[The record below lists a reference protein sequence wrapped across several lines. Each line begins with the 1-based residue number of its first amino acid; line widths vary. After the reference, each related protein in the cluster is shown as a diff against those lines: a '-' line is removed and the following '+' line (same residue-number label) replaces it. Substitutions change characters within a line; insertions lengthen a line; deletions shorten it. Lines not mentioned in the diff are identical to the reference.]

1 MNEESLKERSAA
13 LDRIRSAVGP
23 KGIVD
28 SPEALAPYLKE
39 WRGNFEG
46 RTDLVARPSSTAE
59 TAAVVGI
66 CADAGIGLVPQSGNT
81 GLVGGA
87 SPDPQGREIILS
99 TDRLNRIRKVDA
111 VNNTLTAEAGV
122 ILQTIQEAAAEA
134 DRLFPLS
141 LAAEGSCRIGG
152 NLSTNAGGTGVLRY
166 GNARDLVLGLE
177 VVLPDGSVWDGL
189 RDLRKDNTGYDLKQ
203 LFIGAEGT
211 LGVITAA
218 VLKLFPRPRQTV
230 TAFAAIRDPQAG
242 ITLLNRAR
250 EAAGDAVT
258 ACELI
263 PRIGLDFAL
272 RHVAGTVDPLGT
284 EHGWYLLLEF
294 TSPVS
299 DAPLQDWM
307 EALLAAAL
315 DDGLVVDATVAASEA
330 QSRKLWHIREAIV
343 EGQRHEGGSIKHDV
357 SVPVARTADMIAEAI
372 RAVEERLPG
381 IRPVAFGHLGDG
393 NIHFNLTQ
401 PVGADRAEYLARWGE
416 FNEIVHGIVVG
427 MGGSISAEHGIG
439 RLKRAELAERKSA
452 VEMGL
457 MRRIK
462 TAVDPQGIMNP
473 GKVI

>member
-1 MNEESLKERSAA
+1 MNTQTKTDRATA
-13 LDRIRSAVGP
+13 LGRIREAVGP

-28 SPEALAPYLKE
+28 DPDALAPYLKE
-39 WRGNFEG
+39 WRGNFQGQSE
-46 RTDLVARPSSTAE
+46 LVVRPSTTEE
-59 TAAVVGI
+59 TAAVVAA
-66 CADAGIGLVPQSGNT
+66 CAEAGIGIVPQSGNT

-87 SPDPQGREIILS
+87 CPHEDGREIILS
-99 TDRLNRIRKVDA
+99 TDRLNRIRSVDP
-111 VNNTLTAEAGV
+111 VNDTLTVEAGV
-122 ILQTIQEAAAEA
+122 ILQTIQETAAEV

-166 GNARDLVLGLE
+166 GNARDLALGLE
-177 VVLPDGSVWDGL
+177 VVLPDGRIWDGL

-203 LFIGAEGT
+203 IFIGAEGT

-218 VLKLFPRPRQTV
+218 VLKLFPRPRRTA
-230 TAFAAIRDPQAG
+230 TAFAAIRDPEAG
-242 ITLLNRAR
+242 IALLNRAR

-272 RHVAGTVDPLGT
+272 RHVTGTVDPLDSRYD
-284 EHGWYLLLEF
+284 WYLLLEF
-294 TSPVS
+294 TSPVA
-299 DAPLQDWM
+299 DAPLADWM
-307 EALLAAAL
+307 EALLGRGL
-315 DDGLVVDATVAASEA
+315 EDGLVLDATVAASEA
-330 QSRKLWHIREAIV
+330 QSSKLWHIREAVV
-343 EGQRHEGGSIKHDV
+343 EGQRSEGGSIKHDV
-357 SVPVARTADMIAEAI
+357 SVPVARTADMIAEVIA
-372 RAVEERLPG
+372 AVEHRLPG
-381 IRPVAFGHLGDG
+381 IRPVPFGHLGDG
-393 NIHFNLTQ
+393 NIHFNLSQ
-401 PVGADRAEYLARWGE
+401 PVDADRKAYLARWGE

-452 VEMGL
+452 VEMDL

-462 TAVDPQGIMNP
+462 TAIDPQGIMNP

>member
-1 MNEESLKERSAA
+1 MSAQTKTDRAAA
-13 LDRIRSAVGP
+13 LSRIREAVGP

-28 SPEALAPYLKE
+28 DPDALAPYLKE
-39 WRGNFEG
+39 WRGNFQGQTE
-46 RTDLVARPSSTAE
+46 LVVRPSTTEE
-59 TAAVVGI
+59 TAAVVTA
-66 CADAGIGLVPQSGNT
+66 CAEAGIGIVPQSGNT

-87 SPDPQGREIILS
+87 CPHEDGHEIILS
-99 TDRLNRIRKVDA
+99 TDRLNRIRSVDP
-111 VNNTLTAEAGV
+111 VNDTLTAEAGV
-122 ILQTIQEAAAEA
+122 ILQNIQETAAAA

-177 VVLPDGSVWDGL
+177 VVLPDGRIWDGL

-218 VLKLFPRPRQTV
+218 VLKLFPRPRQTA
-230 TAFAAIRDPQAG
+230 TAFAGIRDPEAG

-258 ACELI
+258 ACEII
-263 PRIGLDFAL
+263 PRIGLEFAL
-272 RHVAGTVDPLGT
+272 RHVVGTVDPLEG
-284 EHGWYLLLEF
+284 HYDWYLLLEF
-294 TSPVS
+294 TSPVA
-299 DAPLQDWM
+299 DAPLADWM
-307 EALLAAAL
+307 EALLERGL
-315 DDGLVVDATVAASEA
+315 EDGLVLDATVAASQA
-330 QSRKLWHIREAIV
+330 QSSKLWHIREAIV
-343 EGQRHEGGSIKHDV
+343 EGQRSEGGSIKHDV
-357 SVPVARTADMIAEAI
+357 SVPVARTAEMIAEVSA
-372 RAVEERLPG
+372 AVESRLPG
-381 IRPVAFGHLGDG
+381 IRPVPFGHLGDG

-401 PVGADRAEYLARWGE
+401 PVGADRKAYLARWHE

-439 RLKRAELAERKSA
+439 RLKRTELAERKSA
-452 VEMGL
+452 VEMEL